1 MGIDIYARWP
11 EQDDEARQAQME
23 AWLSTDAGHIG
34 YIREAYH
41 GNPYPSRHLMPEVFE
56 HEDGVAIPAA
66 TLRERLP
73 ETLRL
78 AAERER
84 TVYRNRRS
92 GYRSRRSKQYRDFVK
107 LCENI
112 EAKTGTPPTIFA
124 SW

>member
-1 MGIDIYARWP
+1 MISSSGLGWVYRSSQTRDDGCAQWP
-11 EQDDEARQAQME
+11 
-23 AWLSTDAGHIG
+23 
-34 YIREAYH
+34 
-41 GNPYPSRHLMPEVFE
+41 
-56 HEDGVAIPAA
+56 IPAA

-84 TVYRNRRS
+84 TIY
-92 GYRSRRSKQYRDFVK
+92 KTAEEEIDEAIDQYGQFVK
-107 LCENI
+107 LCESV